1 MTSAIC
7 IGTIISIIAAMAGDI
22 SQDLKTGYIV
32 GATPRNQQ
40 IGELVGCV
48 VSAFAIGGIMYLLDA
63 AWGFGSKELPAPQAT
78 LMKLV
83 VEGVMGGSLP
93 WTLVLIGVG
102 IAIAVEVIGIPV
114 LPVAIGVYL
123 PIHLSTPIFIGGLLR
138 AFFDHKGD
146 EGKAITERGVLY
158 GSGLI
163 AGEGLIGILLAVFA
177 IVPMSNGK
185 SLLETINLGGILG
198 NAGGVIFFVL
208 LLATI
213 VFFTRKKKNA

>member
-1 MTSAIC
+1 
-7 IGTIISIIAAMAGDI
+7 MAGDM

-40 IGELVGCV
+40 IGELIGSV

-83 VEGVMGGSLP
+83 VEGVMGGNLP

-102 IAIAVEVIGIPV
+102 LTVALEVIGIPV
-114 LPVAIGVYL
+114 LPVAIGLYL
-123 PIHLSTPIFIGGLLR
+123 PIHLSTPIFAGGLLR
-138 AFFDHKGD
+138 EFFDRKGE
-146 EGKAITERGVLY
+146 EGKLITEKGILY

-163 AGEGLIGILLAVFA
+163 AGEGLIGILLAIFA
-177 IVPMSNGK
+177 IIPLSSGK
-185 SLLETINLGGILG
+185 TLLSAINLGGILG
-198 NAGGVIFFVL
+198 NWGGAAFFVL
-208 LLATI
+208 LLGSM
-213 VFFTRKKKNA
+213 VFFTRNKKK